1 MHNNERTSLSH
12 VSNYDRQM
20 KPPHFHPH
28 RRPPWWP
35 DDEPWPPQRSHWS
48 KMRRFF
54 FWRVLGLLVILALIA
69 AGVGA
74 LTSWFTF
81 ISSGK
86 PDFQYDGPP
95 PFFFCGFFL
104 VGLLLLML
112 VGRLLRRFTTPV
124 GELME
129 AVGRVEAGDYS
140 TRVAEYGPREVRA
153 LSRAFNAMTERLEMN
168 ETQRRNLLADVTHEL
183 RTPLTII
190 QGNLEGLLDGVYP
203 RDDAHLGLILE
214 DTRVLARLIDDLR
227 TLSLAESGALQ
238 LHREPTDLG
247 VLAAETAASFRAQA
261 EAAGVALRVAVAE
274 DVPLLE
280 IDPVRIREVLANL
293 IANALRHTPA
303 GGKVQV
309 AAQFNPAEQAE
320 QQVTVWVSD
329 TGVGIP
335 AENLPHIFDRFYK
348 AGNSHGTGLGLAIA
362 KNLVVAHGGQ
372 ISVQSEGV
380 PDQGTTICFT
390 LPLNSDQ

>member
-1 MHNNERTSLSH
+1 
-12 VSNYDRQM
+12 
-20 KPPHFHPH
+20 
-28 RRPPWWP
+28 
-35 DDEPWPPQRSHWS
+35 
-48 KMRRFF
+48 MRRFF

-81 ISSGK
+81 ISPGK
-86 PDFQYDGPP
+86 PGFQYDGPP

-153 LSRAFNAMTERLEMN
+153 LSRAFNAMTERLQWN

-183 RTPLTII
+183 RTPLTVI

-238 LHREPTDLG
+238 LHREPTDLS

-261 EAAGVALRVAVAE
+261 ETAGVMLRAAVAE

-293 IANALRHTPA
+293 IANALRYTPA
-303 GGKVQV
+303 GGKVEV
-309 AAQFNPAEQAE
+309 VAQFNQTE
-320 QQVTVWVSD
+320 QQVAVSVSD
-329 TGVGIP
+329 TGAGIP

-362 KNLVVAHGGQ
+362 KNLVVAHGGD
-372 ISVQSEGV
+372 ISAESDGL
-380 PDQGTTICFT
+380 PDRGTTIRFT
-390 LPLNSDQ
+390 LPLS